1 MTQPNQSGQPTGPGG
16 RPGQMTA
23 VMRAVTVASGPKV
36 LRIGLVQ
43 SGKVIEERVV
53 KQRSHVTV
61 GPSEKNMFVVLGPN
75 LPASFRLFE
84 LIGGEYHLNFL
95 DGMGGRVALASGPT
109 DLAALKGQ
117 ARRSPQGAYQVRLT
131 EDARG
136 KVTIGET
143 TFLFQFV
150 APPPVM
156 PKPQLPASVKAGWAD
171 RIDWSMTVIAA
182 FSFLLHFGA
191 VGYFYSDWADKVID
205 DEAVAGLLER
215 IKSLPPLPPVETATT
230 ETTDQGTTAEAAAP
244 KQAGGGSGQK
254 KSGGSGGP
262 GPAKG
267 SMSQAEGAAL
277 LSKLDQM
284 DAATIGALSNSG
296 SATQGVLREGNVPTG
311 SLDTFANS
319 SAGVGA
325 SGPGGLRM
333 SGPGGGPVTPGKGGG
348 GLASVGSGG
357 GAEGTKGS
365 GESTVVQGPKASVS
379 GGGSVSVGKVSN
391 AERVLAGA
399 RGRIR
404 ACYQNGLNS
413 NPDMEG
419 RVSFTVSIGGS
430 GSVTNASVTP
440 GGTIGGSV
448 VSCIQGVLKGLNF
461 DAPEGGAATVAGSY
475 NFVNSNKGK
484 LRAEFE

>member
-1 MTQPNQSGQPTGPGG
+1 MTQPNQSGQPAAGPSG

-23 VMRAVTVASGPKV
+23 VMRAVTVATGPKV

-61 GPSEKNMFVVLGPN
+61 GPSEKNLFVVLGPN

-84 LIGGEYHLNFL
+84 LINGEYYLNFL
-95 DGMGGRVALASGPT
+95 DGMGGRVALQTGPT
-109 DLAALKGQ
+109 DLASLKGQ
-117 ARRSPQGAYQVRLT
+117 ARRSPQGAYQVKLT

-136 KVTIGET
+136 KVTVGET

-191 VGYFYSDWADKVID
+191 VGFFYSDWADKVID

-215 IKSLPPLPPVETATT
+215 IKALPPPPPVETATT
-230 ETTDQGTTAEAAAP
+230 TETSETGTTQQAAAKP
-244 KQAGGGSGQK
+244 AGGGGGGA
-254 KSGGSGGP
+254 KSAGGGG

-267 SMSQAEGAAL
+267 SMSRAEGAAL

-296 SATQGVLREGNVPTG
+296 SATQGVLKEGNVPTG
-311 SLDTFANS
+311 SLDSFANS

-357 GAEGTKGS
+357 KGEGTSGS
-365 GESTVVQGPKASVS
+365 GEQGAVQGPKASVS
-379 GGGSVSVGKVSN
+379 GGGSVAVGKISN
-391 AERVLAGA
+391 ADRVLAAA

-419 RVSFTVSIGGS
+419 RVSFVVSVGGS
-430 GSVTNASVTP
+430 GAVSNANVTP
-440 GGTIGGSV
+440 TGTISGSV

-461 DAPEGGAATVAGSY
+461 EPPEGGAALVNGSF
-475 NFVNSNKGK
+475 NFVNSNKG
-484 LRAEFE
+484 R

>member
-1 MTQPNQSGQPTGPGG
+1 MSQPNQSGQPAGSSG

-23 VMRAVTVASGPKV
+23 VMRAVSVATGPKV

-43 SGKVIEERVV
+43 AGKVIEERVV
-53 KQRSHVTV
+53 KQRSHVSV

-84 LIGGEYHLNFL
+84 LINNEYYLNFL
-95 DGMGGRVALASGPT
+95 DGMGGRVALQTGPT
-109 DLAALKGQ
+109 DLASLKGQ

-131 EDARG
+131 DDARG
-136 KVTIGET
+136 KVTVGET

-156 PKPQLPASVKAGWAD
+156 PKPQLPASVKANWAD

-191 VGYFYSDWADKVID
+191 VGFFYSDWADKVVD

-215 IKSLPPLPPVETATT
+215 IKSLPPLPPVETAQTT
-230 ETTDQGTTAEAAAP
+230 ETSDQGTTAEKAAP
-244 KQAGGGSGQK
+244 KSPSSGGGAKQAG
-254 KSGGSGGP
+254 GGP

-267 SMSQAEGAAL
+267 SVSKAEGAAL

-296 SATQGVLREGNVPTG
+296 AATQGVLREGNVPTG

-325 SGPGGLRM
+325 SGPGGLKM
-333 SGPGGGPVTPGKGGG
+333 TGPGGGPVTPGKGGG

-365 GESTVVQGPKASVS
+365 GEGTKLEGPKASVS

-391 AERVLAGA
+391 AERVLAAA

-419 RVSFTVSIGGS
+419 RVSFVVSIGGS
-430 GSVTNASVTP
+430 GSVSNANVTP
-440 GGTIGGSV
+440 TGTINGSV

-461 DAPEGGAATVAGSY
+461 EAPEGGAATVNGSY

-484 LRAEFE
+484 

>member
-1 MTQPNQSGQPTGPGG
+1 
-16 RPGQMTA
+16 MTA
-23 VMRAVTVASGPKV
+23 VMRAVTVATGPKV

-43 SGKVIEERVV
+43 GGKVIEERVV
-53 KQRSHVTV
+53 KQRSHVTI

-84 LIGGEYHLNFL
+84 LINGEYHLNFL
-95 DGMGGRVALASGPT
+95 DGMGGRVALQTGPT
-109 DLAALKGQ
+109 DLASLKGQ

-136 KVTIGET
+136 KVTVGDT

-191 VGYFYSDWADKVID
+191 VGFFYSDWADKVVD

-215 IKSLPPLPPVETATT
+215 IKALPPPPAVETAQTN
-230 ETTDQGTTAEAAAP
+230 ETSDQGTTEKAAP
-244 KQAGGGSGQK
+244 TKPSNGGGGQK
-254 KSGGSGGP
+254 TPGGGGP

-267 SMSQAEGAAL
+267 SVSRAEGAAL

-325 SGPGGLRM
+325 SGPGGLKM

-365 GESTVVQGPKASVS
+365 GQTTGVEGPKASVT

-404 ACYQNGLNS
+404 ACYQSGLNS

-419 RVSFTVSIGGS
+419 RVSFVVSIGGS
-430 GSVTNASVTP
+430 GSVSNANVTP
-440 GGTIGGSV
+440 TGTINGSV

-461 DAPEGGAATVAGSY
+461 DAPEGGAATVNGSY
-475 NFVNSNKGK
+475 NFVNSNRGK
-484 LRAEFE
+484 

>member
-1 MTQPNQSGQPTGPGG
+1 MSQPNQSGQPAGSSG

-23 VMRAVTVASGPKV
+23 VMRAVSVATGPKV

-43 SGKVIEERVV
+43 SGKVIEERVI
-53 KQRSHVTV
+53 KQRSHVSV

-84 LIGGEYHLNFL
+84 LINNEYYLNFL
-95 DGMGGRVALASGPT
+95 DGMGGRVALQTGPT
-109 DLAALKGQ
+109 DLASLKGQ

-131 EDARG
+131 DDARG
-136 KVTIGET
+136 KVTVGET

-156 PKPQLPASVKAGWAD
+156 PKPQLPASVKANWAD

-191 VGYFYSDWADKVID
+191 VGFFYSDWADKVVD

-215 IKSLPPLPPVETATT
+215 IKSLPPLPPVETAQTT
-230 ETTDQGTTAEAAAP
+230 ETSDQGTTAEKAAP
-244 KQAGGGSGQK
+244 KAAAGGGAKQAG
-254 KSGGSGGP
+254 GGP

-267 SMSQAEGAAL
+267 AVSKAEGAAL

-296 SATQGVLREGNVPTG
+296 AATQGVLRDGNVPTG

-325 SGPGGLRM
+325 SGPGGLKM
-333 SGPGGGPVTPGKGGG
+333 TGPGGGPVTPGRGGG

-365 GESTVVQGPKASVS
+365 GEGTKLEGPKASVS

-391 AERVLAGA
+391 AERVLAAA

-419 RVSFTVSIGGS
+419 RISFVVSIGGS
-430 GSVTNASVTP
+430 GSVSNANVTP
-440 GGTIGGSV
+440 TGTINGSV

-461 DAPEGGAATVAGSY
+461 EAPEGGAATVNGSY

-484 LRAEFE
+484 

>member
-1 MTQPNQSGQPTGPGG
+1 MSQPNQSGQPGGPAG

-23 VMRAVTVASGPKV
+23 VMRAVSVATGPKV

-43 SGKVIEERVV
+43 AGKVIEERVV
-53 KQRSHVTV
+53 KQRSHVSV

-84 LIGGEYHLNFL
+84 LINNEYYLNFL
-95 DGMGGRVALASGPT
+95 DGMGGRVALQTGPT
-109 DLAALKGQ
+109 DLASLKGQ
-117 ARRSPQGAYQVRLT
+117 ARRTPQGAYQVRLT
-131 EDARG
+131 DDARG
-136 KVTIGET
+136 KVTVGET

-156 PKPQLPASVKAGWAD
+156 PKPQLPASVKAGWVD

-191 VGYFYSDWADKVID
+191 VGFFYSDWADKVVD

-215 IKSLPPLPPVETATT
+215 IKSLPPLPPVETAPTT
-230 ETTDQGTTAEAAAP
+230 ETSDQGTTEKAAP
-244 KQAGGGSGQK
+244 AKAAGGGGAKQAGGGA
-254 KSGGSGGP
+254 

-267 SMSQAEGAAL
+267 SVSKAEGAAL

-325 SGPGGLRM
+325 SGPGGLKM
-333 SGPGGGPVTPGKGGG
+333 TGPGGGPVTPGRGGG

-365 GESTVVQGPKASVS
+365 GEGSKLEGPKASVS

-404 ACYQNGLNS
+404 ACYQNGLNG

-419 RVSFTVSIGGS
+419 RVSFVVSIGGS
-430 GSVTNASVTP
+430 GSVSNANVTP
-440 GGTIGGSV
+440 TGTISGSV

-461 DAPEGGAATVAGSY
+461 DAPEGGAATVNGSY

-484 LRAEFE
+484 

>member
-1 MTQPNQSGQPTGPGG
+1 MSQPNQSGQPAGSSG

-23 VMRAVTVASGPKV
+23 VMRAVSVATGPKV

-43 SGKVIEERVV
+43 AGKVIEERVV
-53 KQRSHVTV
+53 KQRSHVSV

-84 LIGGEYHLNFL
+84 LINNEYYLNFL
-95 DGMGGRVALASGPT
+95 DGMGGRVALQTGPT
-109 DLAALKGQ
+109 DLASLKGQ

-131 EDARG
+131 DDARG
-136 KVTIGET
+136 KVTVGET

-156 PKPQLPASVKAGWAD
+156 PKPQLPASVKANWAD

-191 VGYFYSDWADKVID
+191 VGFFYSDWADKVVD

-215 IKSLPPLPPVETATT
+215 IKSLPPLPPVETAQTT
-230 ETTDQGTTAEAAAP
+230 ETSDQGTTAEKAAP
-244 KQAGGGSGQK
+244 KSPSSGGGAKQAG
-254 KSGGSGGP
+254 GGP

-267 SMSQAEGAAL
+267 SVSKAEGAAL

-296 SATQGVLREGNVPTG
+296 AATQGVLREGNVPTG

-325 SGPGGLRM
+325 SGPGGLKM
-333 SGPGGGPVTPGKGGG
+333 TGPGGGPVTPGKGGG

-357 GAEGTKGS
+357 GAEGTRGS
-365 GESTVVQGPKASVS
+365 GEGTKLEGPKASVS

-391 AERVLAGA
+391 AERVLAAA

-419 RVSFTVSIGGS
+419 RVSFVVSIGGS
-430 GSVTNASVTP
+430 GSVSNANVTP
-440 GGTIGGSV
+440 TGTINGSV

-461 DAPEGGAATVAGSY
+461 EAPEGGAATVNGSY

-484 LRAEFE
+484 

>member
-1 MTQPNQSGQPTGPGG
+1 MTQPNQSGQPTGPSG

-23 VMRAVTVASGPKV
+23 VMRAVTVAAGPKV

-43 SGKVIEERVV
+43 SGKVIEERVI
-53 KQRSHVTV
+53 KQRSHVSV

-84 LIGGEYHLNFL
+84 LINGEYHLNFL
-95 DGMGGRVALASGPT
+95 DGMGGRVALQTGPT

-117 ARRSPQGAYQVRLT
+117 ARRTPQGAYQVRLT
-131 EDARG
+131 DDARG
-136 KVTIGET
+136 KVTVGET

-171 RIDWSMTVIAA
+171 RIDWSMTIIAA

-191 VGYFYSDWADKVID
+191 VGFFYSDWADKVVD

-215 IKSLPPLPPVETATT
+215 IKSLPPLPPVETTST
-230 ETTDQGTTAEAAAP
+230 ETSDQGTTAEKAAAKP
-244 KQAGGGSGQK
+244 AAAGGGQK
-254 KSGGSGGP
+254 TGGNAGP

-267 SMSQAEGAAL
+267 SVSKAEGAAL

-284 DAATIGALSNSG
+284 DAATIGALSNNG

-325 SGPGGLRM
+325 SGPGGLKM
-333 SGPGGGPVTPGKGGG
+333 TGPGGGPVTPGKGGG

-365 GESTVVQGPKASVS
+365 GEGTKLEGPKASVS

-391 AERVLAGA
+391 AERVLAAA
-399 RGRIR
+399 RGRVR

-419 RVSFTVSIGGS
+419 RVSFVVSIGGS
-430 GSVTNASVTP
+430 GSVSSANVTP
-440 GGTIGGSV
+440 TGTINGTV

-461 DAPEGGAATVAGSY
+461 DAPEGGAATVNGSY

-484 LRAEFE
+484 

>member
-1 MTQPNQSGQPTGPGG
+1 MTQPNQGGQAQGGQAAGPSG

-23 VMRAVTVASGPKV
+23 VMRAVAVATGPKV

-53 KQRSHVTV
+53 KQRTHVSV

-84 LIGGEYHLNFL
+84 LINNEYYLNFL
-95 DGMGGRVALASGPT
+95 DGMGGRVALQTGPT
-109 DLAALKGQ
+109 DLASLKGQ

-136 KVTIGET
+136 KVTVGET

-191 VGYFYSDWADKVID
+191 VGFFYSDWADKVVD

-215 IKSLPPLPPVETATT
+215 IKSLPPLPPVETAQTN
-230 ETTDQGTTAEAAAP
+230 ETNDQGNAEKAAP
-244 KQAGGGSGQK
+244 KQPAAGGGPQKTAGTAGQ
-254 KSGGSGGP
+254 

-267 SMSQAEGAAL
+267 QVSKAEGAAL
-277 LSKLDQM
+277 LAKLDQM
-284 DAATIGALSNSG
+284 DAATIGALSNTG

-357 GAEGTKGS
+357 KGEGTTGS
-365 GESTVVQGPKASVS
+365 GDQGKLEGPKASVS

-391 AERVLAGA
+391 AERVLAAA
-399 RGRIR
+399 RGRVR

-419 RVSFTVSIGGS
+419 RVSFVVSIGGS
-430 GSVTNASVTP
+430 GSVSSANVTP
-440 GGTIGGSV
+440 TGTINGSV

-461 DAPEGGAATVAGSY
+461 DAPEGGAAQVNGSY

-484 LRAEFE
+484 

>member
-1 MTQPNQSGQPTGPGG
+1 MTQPNQSGQPGAGPSG

-23 VMRAVTVASGPKV
+23 VMRAVTVATGPKV

-53 KQRSHVTV
+53 KQRTHVTV
-61 GPSEKNMFVVLGPN
+61 GPSEKNLFVVLGPN

-84 LIGGEYHLNFL
+84 LINGEYYLNFL
-95 DGMGGRVALASGPT
+95 DGMGGRVALQTGPT

-117 ARRSPQGAYQVRLT
+117 ARRSPQGAYQVKLT

-136 KVTIGET
+136 KITVGET

-191 VGYFYSDWADKVID
+191 VGFFYSDWADKVID

-215 IKSLPPLPPVETATT
+215 IKALPPPPPVETATT
-230 ETTDQGTTAEAAAP
+230 TETSETGTTQQAAAKP
-244 KQAGGGSGQK
+244 AGGGGGGA
-254 KSGGSGGP
+254 KSAGGGG

-267 SMSQAEGAAL
+267 SMSKAEGAAL

-357 GAEGTKGS
+357 KGEGTSGS
-365 GESTVVQGPKASVS
+365 GEQGAIQGPKASVS
-379 GGGSVSVGKVSN
+379 GGGSVAVGKISN
-391 AERVLAGA
+391 ADRVLAAA

-419 RVSFTVSIGGS
+419 RVSFVVSVGGS
-430 GSVTNASVTP
+430 GAVSNANVTP
-440 GGTIGGSV
+440 TGTISGSV

-461 DAPEGGAATVAGSY
+461 EPPEGGAAQVNGSF
-475 NFVNSNKGK
+475 NFVNSNKG
-484 LRAEFE
+484 R